1 MCSRFLSLAVA
12 VLLLLGNL
20 QARELR
26 VCADPDNLPFSNRQ
40 QRGFENQIA
49 GLLARDLQARLT
61 YVWQRMGRGFVRE
74 YLDKSVCDL
83 LVGIPENY
91 RPVLTTAPYYRS
103 SYVFVTRADRARQ
116 PNSLNDPE
124 LRDMNKIGVQVLD
137 EEYAPPGDA
146 LARRGL
152 QREIAG
158 FSSTCSNADSIVRAV
173 LNRQVDAAIVWGPLA
188 GYYARSYSGVLRLA
202 AVTPAVD
209 PPGIPMTF
217 AISMGVRKGNVALR
231 DELQGFLDRRR
242 SPIDAILR
250 SYGVPQ
256 LPAGPVA
263 GQGE

>member
-1 MCSRFLSLAVA
+1 MCSRFLSLAA
-12 VLLLLGNL
+12 AILLALLGSL

-26 VCADPDNLPFSNRQ
+26 VCADPDNLPFSDRQ

-103 SYVFVTRADRARQ
+103 SYVFVTRADRAQQ

-124 LRDMNKIGVQVLD
+124 LRGMKKIGVQVLD

-158 FSSTCSNADSIVRAV
+158 FSSTGSQADSIMRAV
-173 LNRQVDAAIVWGPLA
+173 LNGQVDAAIAWGPLA
-188 GYYARSYSGVLRLA
+188 GYYARSYNGALRLA

-209 PPGIPMTF
+209 PPGIP
-217 AISMGVRKGNVALR
+217 
-231 DELQGFLDRRR
+231 
-242 SPIDAILR
+242 P
-250 SYGVPQ
+250 
-256 LPAGPVA
+256 
-263 GQGE
+263 